1 MIDWYCMSII
11 ILINRKWGFYK
22 ALLTQGVNV
31 DIPPGSK
38 CGQSVFAYV
47 KQVNKH
53 RMNSQVH

>member
-1 MIDWYCMSII
+1 MIDWYYMSI
-11 ILINRKWGFYK
+11 ILINEMGLFK
-22 ALLTQGVNV
+22 ALLPQGVNV

-38 CGQSVFAYV
+38 CGQSLFAYV